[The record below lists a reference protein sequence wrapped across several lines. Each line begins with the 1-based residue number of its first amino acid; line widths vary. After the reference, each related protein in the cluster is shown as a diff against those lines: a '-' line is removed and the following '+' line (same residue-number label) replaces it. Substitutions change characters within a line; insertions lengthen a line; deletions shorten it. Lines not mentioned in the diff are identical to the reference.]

1 MRWAFIRT
9 LSFVVYLTG
18 SATVWALSSVDFN
31 RDVRPILSSNCFK
44 CHGPDAEQ
52 RQSGLRLD
60 TFQGATA
67 PAESGG
73 PAIQPGQL
81 ESSELWKRI
90 TSHDS
95 EVVMPPPSTKKT
107 LTAAEKEI
115 LRTWIEAGAEYAPHW
130 AFVRP
135 AWPASPTV
143 KDAEWSRN
151 PLDRFVL
158 ARLEAAGLDPS
169 KPASKEAWHRRVSL
183 DLIGLPPSETER
195 LAFNVDDHPGAEERV
210 VDRLLASPRYG
221 ERWARRW
228 LDLARYADTN
238 GYEKDRQR
246 SVWPYRDWVVKAL
259 NDDMPFD
266 QFSIEQLA
274 GDLLPHPTLDQR
286 IATGFHRNT
295 MLNEEGG
302 TDPNEFRFYAMVD
315 RVHVT
320 STAWLGLTLACAQCH
335 THKFDPV
342 LHEDFYGTLAFLN
355 NAEEIKIDVPELNM
369 AAQRESLQKQI
380 DELEGQLASKFPL
393 PAPAVDAPPLTPDQT
408 TQLRQTLLDA
418 GFAAWVETARTDAIE
433 WAYWRPTRMSSNLPK
448 LTLQDDSSVI
458 ASGDKTKL
466 DVYSLEF
473 EGSLEGVTA
482 IRLEV
487 LPDARF
493 PANGPGRAD
502 YEGPDGDF
510 FLSEFT
516 LQIDDQPVK
525 FAGATETYGKLA
537 IVNGPAGAVGALD
550 GVGHSGWSCDG
561 HQGQRDVAVF
571 HLPEPLK
578 ASRTAKLELMFDRHY
593 SDPLGKFRLA
603 ITKQPGAV
611 KATAIPDEL
620 LALLKRTSESWAP
633 DERTQLLNY
642 YLGVAPE
649 LEVARKEIAD
659 LRAQL
664 PKFPTTLVFLERPAD
679 NTRPTHRYHRGEF
692 LQPKELV
699 EPHTLPFL
707 HAFPD
712 GVPRDRL
719 HFARWLMAPENPLTA
734 RVIVN
739 RQWHA
744 FFGRGLVRTLDDFG
758 YQGASPSHP
767 ELLDWLALETMRSGW
782 SMKQLHRL
790 IATSATYRQ
799 TSVVSAAL
807 LEADPENRLL
817 SRGPRQRLEGELLR
831 DQALQLGGLLSDK
844 MYGPSV
850 FPPQPASITSEGSY
864 GGLVWTVSPG
874 EDRWR
879 RSVYTFSKRTAP
891 DALFMTFDG
900 GSGEACIPRR
910 EVSNSPLQALSL
922 MNDTVFVDASQ
933 ALGREYAALTTDRD
947 TRSAALFHH
956 ITGRSCTVDEAAAL
970 SEFLA
975 QQQTRFESQA
985 LDPAPLNGGDN
996 DPTRAAWTTLARALL
1011 NLDEVMTK
1019 E

>member
-1 MRWAFIRT
+1 
-9 LSFVVYLTG
+9 
-18 SATVWALSSVDFN
+18 
-31 RDVRPILSSNCFK
+31 
-44 CHGPDAEQ
+44 
-52 RQSGLRLD
+52 LD

-67 PAESGG
+67 LAESGG
-73 PAIQPGQL
+73 PAIQPGKL

-95 EVVMPPPSTKKT
+95 ESVMPPPSTKKS
-107 LTAAEKEI
+107 LTAAEVEI
-115 LRTWIEAGAEYAPHW
+115 LKSWIESGAEYAPHW

-135 AWPASPTV
+135 QWPALPPV
-143 KDAEWSRN
+143 KNVKWSRN

-158 ARLEAAGLDPS
+158 ARLEAAGLLPS
-169 KPASKEAWHRRVSL
+169 EPASKDAWLRRVSL
-183 DLIGLPPSETER
+183 DLTGLPPSGTDR
-195 LAFNVDDHPGAEERV
+195 MVFNADDHPGAEERV

-246 SVWPYRDWVVKAL
+246 SVWPYRDWVVQAI
-259 NDDMPFD
+259 NADMPFD

-274 GDLLPHPTLDQR
+274 GDLLPSPTLEQK

-302 TDPNEFRFYAMVD
+302 IDPNEFRFYAVVD

-320 STAWLGLTLACAQCH
+320 STTWLGLTLACAQCH

-342 LHEDFYGTLAFLN
+342 MHEDFYGTMAFLN
-355 NAEEIKIDVPELNM
+355 NAEEIKIDVPQPDV
-369 AAQRESLQKQI
+369 AAQRNMLLKRIS
-380 DELEGQLASKFPL
+380 ELEGQLASNFPL
-393 PAPAVDAPPLTPDQT
+393 PTPPAEAPTLTPEQA
-408 TQLRQTLLDA
+408 TQVRQTQLDA
-418 GFAAWVETARTDAIE
+418 GFATWIQAARTEATD

-448 LTLQDDSSVI
+448 LTLQEDSSVI
-458 ASGDKTKL
+458 VSGDKTKL
-466 DVYSLEF
+466 DVYTLEF
-473 EGSLEGVTA
+473 DGNLEGVTA

-487 LPDARF
+487 LPDERL

-516 LQIDDQPVK
+516 LQIDGQPVK
-525 FAGATETYGKLA
+525 FAGATETYGQLA

-571 HLPEPLK
+571 NLPEPLK
-578 ASRTAKLELMFDRHY
+578 ASRAAKLELMFDRHY

-603 ITKQPGAV
+603 ITKQPEAA
-611 KATAIPDEL
+611 KATAISDEL
-620 LALLKRTSESWAP
+620 LALLKRASETWTSGEKS
-633 DERTQLLNY
+633 QLLNY
-642 YLGVAPE
+642 YLSVAPE
-649 LEVARKEIAD
+649 LEAARKVIAD

-664 PKFPTTLVFLERPAD
+664 PKFPSTLVFLERPAD

-707 HAFPD
+707 HAFPA
-712 GVPRDRL
+712 GVPLDRL
-719 HFARWLMAPENPLTA
+719 NFARWLMAPENPLTA

-739 RQWHA
+739 RQWQA

-767 ELLDWLALETMRSGW
+767 ELLDWLALATIRNGW

-799 TSVVSAAL
+799 TSIVSAAL

-864 GGLVWTVSPG
+864 GGLVWTPSPG

-891 DALFMTFDG
+891 YALFMTFDG

-922 MNDTVFVDASQ
+922 MNDTVFVEASQ
-933 ALGREYAALTTDRD
+933 ALGREYGALTTDRE
-947 TRSAALFHH
+947 TRIAALFHH
-956 ITGRSCTVDEAAAL
+956 ITGRSCTADEADAL
-970 SEFLA
+970 SEFLT
-975 QQQTRFESQA
+975 QQQTRFESQS
-985 LDPAPLNGGDN
+985 LDPAALTGGDA
-996 DPTRAAWTTLARALL
+996 DPARAAWTTLARALL